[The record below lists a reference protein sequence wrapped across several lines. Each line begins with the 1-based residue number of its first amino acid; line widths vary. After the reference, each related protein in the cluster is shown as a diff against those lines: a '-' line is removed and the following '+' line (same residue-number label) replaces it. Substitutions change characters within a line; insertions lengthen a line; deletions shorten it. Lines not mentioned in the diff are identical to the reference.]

1 MKSEDINF
9 PVYRKYKNNKSYFK
23 ILDARNFEE
32 LQIVGAKVFLNKIK
46 AISFPEIN
54 FIHDLLFNFL
64 EMAEEI
70 SEGEFEEIKA
80 QTQH

>member
-32 LQIVGAKVFLNKIK
+32 LQIVGAKDFLNKIK

-54 FIHDLLFNFL
+54 FIHDLVINYC
-64 EMAEEI
+64 EMADEI